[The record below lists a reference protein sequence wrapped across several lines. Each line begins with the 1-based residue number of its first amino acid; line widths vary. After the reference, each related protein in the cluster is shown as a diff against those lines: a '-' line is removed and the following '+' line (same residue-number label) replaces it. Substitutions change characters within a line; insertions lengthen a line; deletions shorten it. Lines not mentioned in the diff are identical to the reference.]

1 MGSNLCSIK
10 TTLPNSWREFE
21 VVSLAQELL
30 ESGAA
35 CIHHHQITSTYKWE
49 GEIHS
54 GNEWSVEIKVSH
66 PNKDSVLS
74 KLQSVHPYDVPK
86 ITCLDLIANDSYY
99 KWVDSQ

>member
-1 MGSNLCSIK
+1 MGNNLFSIK

-21 VVSLAQELL
+21 VVYLAQELL
-30 ESGAA
+30 ENGAA

-54 GNEWSVEIKVSH
+54 ENEWSVEINVSH
-66 PNKDSVLS
+66 SNKDSVLS
-74 KLQSVHPYDVPK
+74 KLRTIHPYDVPQ
-86 ITCLDLIANDSYY
+86 IICMELEADDSYY